1 MEIEL
6 LKMLPGG
13 GSVAALIVTV
23 ILFLKQQEKW
33 QINLGQITE
42 TFNNRVITTQAAFQD
57 QVTHLMAQNT
67 ENQKLYQEQIRLLID
82 GHLEVSIETVAALK
96 ALENAVHELQGTCQQ
111 TPIRVSTQR

>member
-42 TFNNRVITTQAAFQD
+42 TFNNRVASTQAAFQD
-57 QVTHLMAQNT
+57 QINHLMSQNT
-67 ENQKLYQEQIRLLID
+67 ENQKLYQDQIRLLID
-82 GHLEVSIETVAALK
+82 GHLEVSMETIAALK
-96 ALENAVHELQGTCQQ
+96 SLENAVHELQGRCQQ
-111 TPIRVSTQR
+111 PPIRVASPR